1 MLTSRYNINICS
13 SIIDS
18 YKQYHTCL
26 SIPVTYMVRKK
37 IISLYFVL
45 ISNFY
50 HVKYQNQICLKRP
63 LFFICLSFLHI
74 FSQCSIPFSLSPP
87 LKNYAGSGTGC
98 DPIIFKRACYVNME
112 GLYITWCQQ
121 YICAWTWW

>member
-1 MLTSRYNINICS
+1 
-13 SIIDS
+13 
-18 YKQYHTCL
+18 
-26 SIPVTYMVRKK
+26 MVRKKK

-87 LKNYAGSGTGC
+87 TKKIMLDLALGVIQLFSKELVML
-98 DPIIFKRACYVNME
+98 IWKV
-112 GLYITWCQQ
+112 
-121 YICAWTWW
+121 